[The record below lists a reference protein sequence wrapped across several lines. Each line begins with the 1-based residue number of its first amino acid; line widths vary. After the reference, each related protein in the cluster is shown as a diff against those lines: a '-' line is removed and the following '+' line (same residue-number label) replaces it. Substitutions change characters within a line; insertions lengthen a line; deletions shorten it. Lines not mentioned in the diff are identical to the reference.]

1 MAKLVW
7 GSRGSEGENCF
18 PQLLLKI
25 SVYGTLSWLLLG
37 WRLHTM
43 RRSIK
48 TLSIFYRKDN
58 RRAVFWNTKILTW
71 LAREYPRIAVSS
83 RNSDALLVLGG
94 DGTILEAVQRYP
106 KKVRAVFGLN
116 LGHTGFL
123 ASVREPRMFL
133 PSLRAF
139 LKGEYTTVKR
149 MMVEVGV
156 YRKNKKV
163 FSAYSLNEI
172 SVQSLLGMVEI
183 EVFIDGHIAQHIRG
197 SGVLVATATGSTAY
211 NLSAHGPIVMPDI
224 KCMILTEIMDH
235 NIPTPSIV
243 IKRDREVELRIASFR
258 KRGLLTVSK
267 TNEPADVVVTADGEN
282 IFPLHEGDLIKIRR
296 APRLVTFAEVERNYF
311 FKSLQDKFAFR

>member
-1 MAKLVW
+1 MSIMFFHFVVF
-7 GSRGSEGENCF
+7 F
-18 PQLLLKI
+18 PYNTSMRLLSQFTPTSFPPHEVYTRALLLKI

-37 WRLHTM
+37 RRLHTM

-156 YRKNKKV
+156 Y
-163 FSAYSLNEI
+163 
-172 SVQSLLGMVEI
+172 
-183 EVFIDGHIAQHIRG
+183 
-197 SGVLVATATGSTAY
+197 
-211 NLSAHGPIVMPDI
+211 
-224 KCMILTEIMDH
+224 
-235 NIPTPSIV
+235 
-243 IKRDREVELRIASFR
+243 
-258 KRGLLTVSK
+258 
-267 TNEPADVVVTADGEN
+267 
-282 IFPLHEGDLIKIRR
+282 
-296 APRLVTFAEVERNYF
+296 
-311 FKSLQDKFAFR
+311 